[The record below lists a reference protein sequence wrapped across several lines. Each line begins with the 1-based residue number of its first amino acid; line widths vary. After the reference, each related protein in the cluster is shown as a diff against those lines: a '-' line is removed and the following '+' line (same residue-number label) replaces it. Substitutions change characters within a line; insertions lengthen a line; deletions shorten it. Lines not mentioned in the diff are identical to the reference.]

1 MPAAAARHTVGCSRR
16 LPSAPKA
23 RPVTQASSRESPAHS
38 TNRGPAPVRTYLR
51 SARLLAFSYVAV
63 SIGAVLLPLAFPWR
77 APLWLASGVVSL
89 ILGAHLARGRTGPR
103 WFLAGCGWLLVIL
116 ALSLAFLVG
125 DPLGLLGAVFA
136 VPILALVT
144 GKVSPRGKKALVTTH
159 VVFSGSWL
167 GVGVVMVTLTV
178 LGLRS
183 DDAATVQVSYELLEL
198 FDMTILPWSSIGA
211 ILSGIAVSLTS
222 KWGLVRHYWIIT
234 KLVIA
239 ITIIASAF
247 SFLHRWVVSAAERSA
262 QFAAAAGDG
271 AGVGEL
277 GVWLVT
283 GFGTAVFFVALA
295 MVLSVY
301 KPWGKTRFAGR

>member
-1 MPAAAARHTVGCSRR
+1 M
-16 LPSAPKA
+16 
-23 RPVTQASSRESPAHS
+23 
-38 TNRGPAPVRTYLR
+38 
-51 SARLLAFSYVAV
+51 
-63 SIGAVLLPLAFPWR
+63 
-77 APLWLASGVVSL
+77 
-89 ILGAHLARGRTGPR
+89 
-103 WFLAGCGWLLVIL
+103 L
-116 ALSLAFLVG
+116 ALWLAFLVG

-136 VPILALVT
+136 VPVLALVT

-183 DDAATVQVSYELLEL
+183 DDAATVRVSYELLEL

-222 KWGLVRHYWIIT
+222 KWGLVRHYWIIA

-239 ITIIASAF
+239 IAIIGSAF
-247 SFLHRWVVSAAERSA
+247 GLLHRWVVSAAERSA
-262 QFAAAAGDG
+262 QLATVGEDIS
-271 AGVGEL
+271 GVGEL

-283 GFGTAVFFVALA
+283 GFGTAVFFVVVAT
-295 MVLSVY
+295 VLSVY
-301 KPWGKTRFAGR
+301 KPWGKTRFAER